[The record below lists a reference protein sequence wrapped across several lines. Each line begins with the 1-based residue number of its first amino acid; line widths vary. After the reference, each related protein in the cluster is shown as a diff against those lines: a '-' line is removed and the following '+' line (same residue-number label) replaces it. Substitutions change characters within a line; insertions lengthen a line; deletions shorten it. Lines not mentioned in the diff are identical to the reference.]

1 MAVGCIEQPVG
12 TIFPAAFTH
21 SMLHF
26 GNACNILNSFIII
39 IFVDSTSRMSAD
51 AIISYAT
58 AILVQVPTTSR
69 FPSVHSPWCCQLSS

>member
-26 GNACNILNSFIII
+26 GNACNILNHLPAK
-39 IFVDSTSRMSAD
+39 IF
-51 AIISYAT
+51 
-58 AILVQVPTTSR
+58 
-69 FPSVHSPWCCQLSS
+69 QLAK